1 VKEQISVE
9 AVPLMSTGGCT
20 GCESDGE
27 PTGGGGTGLVPGV
40 GGLDVGFGGLDVG
53 FGGLDVGFGGLD
65 VGFGG
70 LDVGFGGLDVGFAA
84 VLGITTPAPHCTG

>member
-9 AVPLMSTGGCT
+9 AVPLISTGGCT
-20 GCESDGE
+20 GCESVGE
-27 PTGGGGTGLVPGV
+27 LTGGGGIGLVP
-40 GGLDVGFGGLDVG
+40 DVGFGGLDVG

-70 LDVGFGGLDVGFAA
+70 LVVGFAA
-84 VLGITTPAPHCTG
+84 ELGITTPAPHCTG